1 MNEVRV
7 LSSCSRYG
15 DLVWRLESDVVFPL
29 RFQDHRVVKQ
39 MGPLMRDLASWHLLV
54 GKYWFYTYAKPQSWL
69 LNIWKNIAGLFP
81 YSFSSLPS
89 WFPMKYDLAFLF
101 VHSVLKGIPFPP
113 SLLLLWRMQ
122 YAGRRGKPMVIA
134 CRPKELLWRRGMH
147 CHAPVF
153 HSLL

>member
-1 MNEVRV
+1 MNEARV
-7 LSSCSRYG
+7 LYSCSRYG

-29 RFQDHRVVKQ
+29 RFQDHRVGKQ
-39 MGPLMRDLASWHLLV
+39 MGPLMRDLAYWHLLV

-69 LNIWKNIAGLFP
+69 SNIRKNIAGLFP
-81 YSFSSLPS
+81 SPSPLSPRDSLWSTTLPS
-89 WFPMKYDLAFLF
+89 SSF
-101 VHSVLKGIPFPP
+101 IPFSREFSFPP